1 MSRTGD
7 WIIELME
14 RGEWKEDS
22 HQCDYSPHEYA
33 TSQPEWE
40 SVFGQAVGLIYQVL
54 QEEGMS
60 MTARDLYH
68 RAQSLAVDVI
78 AHKRDLSL
86 NEAYLEMDCMIPKKP
101 IEGIP
106 F

>member
-7 WIIELME
+7 WIIEMMG
-14 RGEWKEDS
+14 RDEWEEDTP
-22 HQCDYSPHEYA
+22 QCDYNPHEYA
-33 TSQPEWE
+33 TSQPEWA
-40 SVFGQAVGLIYQVL
+40 SVFGQVIEFIYQVL
-54 QEEGMS
+54 QAEEMS
-60 MTARDLYH
+60 MSARDLYH
-68 RAQSLAVDVI
+68 RAESLAVDVI